1 MADTVLS
8 GFTSWMETVL
18 LFLYKLND
26 TIDTNWLAGLRI
38 DEDVGR
44 MHIFEIQ
51 TLADIVYAFTFSV
64 VTKAF

>member
-1 MADTVLS
+1 
-8 GFTSWMETVL
+8 METVL